1 MIKREFVENNIVKIL
16 SYLPYKIHIKN
27 NNYYLFITKT
37 STNCWIITY
46 ENEDGGNLFTNAF
59 TTDFVENL
67 IYIIEKID
75 KIIPDFIN
83 NLIDL

>member
-16 SYLPYKIHIKN
+16 TYLPHKIHVEN
-27 NNYYLFITKT
+27 NDYYLFITKT
-37 STNCWIITY
+37 STNRWIITY
-46 ENEDGGNLFTNAF
+46 ENENCGNLFTNAF